1 LFDGLSGFRNK
12 EIASFETKKRD
23 CRVVLPK
30 LILGDCELCF
40 RQIFVWTFS
49 GDRPQNLPQ
58 ATAIRTAESPGQFIC
73 LSVGQFLRDT
83 IHAALPIQ
91 GSPQIDGIDSA
102 VFPGEP
108 ASERSWI
115 KVVDSE
121 F

>member
-23 CRVVLPK
+23 CRVVLPE
-30 LILGDCELCF
+30 LIVADREFCF
-40 RQIFVWTFS
+40 RQISVWTFP
-49 GDRPQNLPQ
+49 GDRPQNCPQ
-58 ATAIRTAESPGQFIC
+58 ATSVGTAESPGQFIC
-73 LSVGQFLRDT
+73 LSVSQFLRDT
-83 IHAALPIQ
+83 IHAGLPIQ
-91 GSPQIDGIDSA
+91 SSPQIDGIDSA

-108 ASERSWI
+108 ASERSRI